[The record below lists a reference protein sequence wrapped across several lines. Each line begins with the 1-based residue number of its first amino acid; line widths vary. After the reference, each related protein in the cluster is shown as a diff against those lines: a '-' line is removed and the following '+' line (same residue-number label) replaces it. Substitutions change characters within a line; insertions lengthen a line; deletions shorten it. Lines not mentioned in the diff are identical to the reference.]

1 MDEDKLVH
9 ELVNSLAFEVEA
21 IPADNIIKFTS
32 ANGTPLNVKVR
43 VRNKDEPRLVQR
55 GIVSVP
61 KLGKHIASVEK
72 IRLISSDQ
80 TILSFNVYMET
91 HLDKQSPQRTAN
103 MVSSFSNLVSSNIDF
118 NKTSNVYLWINLI
131 SLNFYF

>member
-91 HLDKQSPQRTAN
+91 HLDKQSPPKNRKHG
-103 MVSSFSNLVSSNIDF
+103 FKF
-118 NKTSNVYLWINLI
+118 FK
-131 SLNFYF
+131 FGK